1 MGHLSFRWR
10 AALFLFVSVLALASA
25 NSASNVRADDD
36 HGDFRFS
43 ATPLDIEA
51 GAVAGA
57 IQELTFD
64 IDVDYFSFQ
73 ARRGARY
80 TFILE
85 MVTVQDADFALIN
98 SVARGPESS
107 PGQVKSVGNGVRII
121 EWIARTTDTYFIE
134 VVGILDGP
142 EGSVLLGDY
151 KLTVSADASLEDH
164 HSESRSDAT
173 PISPGN
179 LYQGAISPW
188 TNQPAYTGT
197 VHGGDDMDYFFFPT
211 DRGVEYTISAALN
224 GAQAVSI
231 SVEQATG
238 GMVATNDGVGN
249 SLQWTAAS
257 SDTYY
262 IVLAGSSRVREPVG
276 TYILSIEGD
285 TSLRDRHAQTFMD
298 ASPVSFGSA
307 NQGAVSPADDVDYFS
322 FQSRRGVRYSF
333 QVDFGSAQAVDVSVR
348 RPDGGV
354 EVTNAG
360 VGNSIEWIATFSDTF
375 YIVIA
380 ASAQARDPVGSYS
393 LMVNADT
400 SLQDRHGEALDNASP
415 IGFGTLYQG
424 AVSPMEDLDYFS
436 FIGSRGVRYTIEVD
450 SGSAQAPAVSVVTV
464 EGETLVSGSGTLQ
477 WVADSN
483 DSLSITVSASS
494 QVPEAI
500 GTYTLTVNA
509 DTSLEDRHADDSDG
523 AAPIGLGTLYQGAVS
538 PRSDVDY
545 FSLSTN
551 RGVRY
556 TIDVEP
562 GSVPAV
568 AVSVIDPSGQTLASN
583 EGKAGGLRWIAPAE
597 DTYFLAVSSSPQLQ
611 DPIGTYSLLVNADG
625 SLVDRHG
632 DTSEEATP
640 LSLGTTYQAAI
651 SPTDDFD
658 YFSIV
663 AQRGVKYTFQ
673 LSYGTAEAVTLA
685 VGQPGV
691 ELDASARNYGDG
703 SDVLWT
709 PTADDTYVVAIS
721 RSFGVP
727 NPVGTYS
734 LEVSGDGALQDR
746 HGDTSDAATPISFG
760 MVYQGAVSPEDDY
773 DLFVLSAEEGLE
785 YLVQLELGT
794 AEAVRISVTDPAGAF
809 TDSNYGVGN
818 SLRWAAPAGGDYF
831 LAVSGSAHAEDP
843 VGTYRVSISQVEAS
857 SPSDAEPTPASAS
870 TLLSVSNRTGAPGG
884 SVLVPILIEKA
895 EHISQFKFSLGYDP
909 DVLEVVRVYRGSLF
923 AGATFTDDIGK
934 PGVVRMEFFFEDG
947 ISGDGSA
954 ALVEFRIVGDQG
966 SSSPLTLS
974 EPMSS
979 DSSGVLQF
987 IHRTDGEVAV
997 GDRISG
1003 DGNGDGSITTLDALI
1018 ALRMAAQTQA
1028 ADLIMDVDGDG
1039 QVTQQDAQQILA
1051 MAAPSRES

>member
-1 MGHLSFRWR
+1 M
-10 AALFLFVSVLALASA
+10 
-25 NSASNVRADDD
+25 
-36 HGDFRFS
+36 
-43 ATPLDIEA
+43 
-51 GAVAGA
+51 
-57 IQELTFD
+57 
-64 IDVDYFSFQ
+64 
-73 ARRGARY
+73 
-80 TFILE
+80 
-85 MVTVQDADFALIN
+85 
-98 SVARGPESS
+98 
-107 PGQVKSVGNGVRII
+107 
-121 EWIARTTDTYFIE
+121 
-134 VVGILDGP
+134 
-142 EGSVLLGDY
+142 
-151 KLTVSADASLEDH
+151 
-164 HSESRSDAT
+164 
-173 PISPGN
+173 
-179 LYQGAISPW
+179 
-188 TNQPAYTGT
+188 
-197 VHGGDDMDYFFFPT
+197 
-211 DRGVEYTISAALN
+211 
-224 GAQAVSI
+224 
-231 SVEQATG
+231 
-238 GMVATNDGVGN
+238 
-249 SLQWTAAS
+249 
-257 SDTYY
+257 
-262 IVLAGSSRVREPVG
+262 
-276 TYILSIEGD
+276 
-285 TSLRDRHAQTFMD
+285 
-298 ASPVSFGSA
+298 
-307 NQGAVSPADDVDYFS
+307 
-322 FQSRRGVRYSF
+322 
-333 QVDFGSAQAVDVSVR
+333 
-348 RPDGGV
+348 
-354 EVTNAG
+354 
-360 VGNSIEWIATFSDTF
+360 
-375 YIVIA
+375 
-380 ASAQARDPVGSYS
+380 
-393 LMVNADT
+393 
-400 SLQDRHGEALDNASP
+400 
-415 IGFGTLYQG
+415 
-424 AVSPMEDLDYFS
+424 
-436 FIGSRGVRYTIEVD
+436 
-450 SGSAQAPAVSVVTV
+450 
-464 EGETLVSGSGTLQ
+464 
-477 WVADSN
+477 
-483 DSLSITVSASS
+483 
-494 QVPEAI
+494 
-500 GTYTLTVNA
+500 
-509 DTSLEDRHADDSDG
+509 
-523 AAPIGLGTLYQGAVS
+523 
-538 PRSDVDY
+538 
-545 FSLSTN
+545 
-551 RGVRY
+551 
-556 TIDVEP
+556 
-562 GSVPAV
+562 
-568 AVSVIDPSGQTLASN
+568 AVSVIDPSRQTLASN
-583 EGKAGGLRWIAPAE
+583 DGKAEGLRWIAPAE
-597 DTYFLAVSSSPQLQ
+597 DTYLVAVSSSPQLQ

-703 SDVLWT
+703 SDVQWT
-709 PTADDTYVVAIS
+709 PTADDTYIVAIS

-734 LEVSGDGALQDR
+734 LEVSGDGALQDQ

-760 MVYQGAVSPEDDY
+760 MVYEGAVSPEDDY

-818 SLRWAAPAGGDYF
+818 SLRWTAPTGGDYF

-870 TLLSVSNRTGAPGG
+870 TLLSVLNRTGAPGG

-909 DVLEVVRVYRGSLF
+909 DVLEAVRVYRGSLF

-934 PGVVRMEFFFEDG
+934 PGVVRMEFFFEDA

-1051 MAAPSRES
+1051 MARGLKGGLG